1 MEITSGKRQAHEL
14 VDRLDESQI
23 GTVVRFLESM
33 MMDPVSR
40 AIATAPVEEEELTDE
55 MRQALDRSEAWF
67 EERGGRGI
75 PMEEVLADF
84 GLTLDDFPPDPELH
98 GSQG

>member
-33 MMDPVSR
+33 IMDPVSR

-84 GLTLDDFPPDPELH
+84 GLTLDDFPLDPEHH
-98 GSQG
+98 GSPS